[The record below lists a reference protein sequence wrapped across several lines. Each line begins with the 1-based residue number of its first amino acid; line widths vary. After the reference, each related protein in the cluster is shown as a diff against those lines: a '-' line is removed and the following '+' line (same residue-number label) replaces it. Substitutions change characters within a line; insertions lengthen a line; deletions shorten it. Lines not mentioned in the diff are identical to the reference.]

1 MEENIRTI
9 DDLNSYMLKVVRKE
23 IPSPIYGYEHP
34 NEENS
39 DNDWWTDDNESYL
52 LLILLNEIGLI
63 TFNSQHGKFEEG
75 DIGEGRSYVTFLI
88 EDNQKNRS
96 HVENLKDK
104 GFLTMMY
111 KFQDNKWVSQDTTI
125 QLVRSLGR
133 LNCNSFSH
141 SENQDSIFDY
151 FDYMEDSIK
160 DKLTNSLMM
169 VTIADNEWR
178 RPATH
183 LFTEIYVDFNS

>member
-23 IPSPIYGYEHP
+23 IPSPIYGYEDP

-63 TFNSQHGKFEEG
+63 TFNSQDGKFEEG

-104 GFLTMMY
+104 GFLTMIH
-111 KFQDNKWVSQDTTI
+111 KFQDNKFKSQDDEI
-125 QLVRSLGR
+125 QLTRSLGR
-133 LNCNSFSH
+133 LNCDSFAYK
-141 SENQDSIFDY
+141 QIYDPIFQY
-151 FDYMEDSIK
+151 LDYMKESVKQILINDVI
-160 DKLTNSLMM
+160 L
-169 VTIADNEWR
+169 VTIVDNEWR
-178 RPATH
+178 RSATH
-183 LFTEIYVDFNS
+183 LFSDIYINFNS